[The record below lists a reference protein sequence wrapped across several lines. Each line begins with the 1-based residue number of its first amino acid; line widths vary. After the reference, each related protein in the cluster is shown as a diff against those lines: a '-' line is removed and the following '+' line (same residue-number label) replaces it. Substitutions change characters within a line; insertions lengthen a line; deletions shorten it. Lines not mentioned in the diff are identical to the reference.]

1 MKVFDMVRCGAW
13 FMHKYR
19 AQARESGY
27 FNAARNLR
35 KQGVPIEVA
44 LTLLL
49 GKKTTLDKA

>member
-19 AQARESGY
+19 AQAREGGY

-35 KQGVPIEVA
+35 KQGVPLEVA
-44 LTLLL
+44 MVVLL
-49 GKKTTLDKA
+49 GKQTPTNNA

>member
-13 FMHKYR
+13 FVNKYR
-19 AQARESGY
+19 AQAKEGGY

-44 LTLLL
+44 LVVLL
-49 GKKTTLDKA
+49 GKHV

>member
-1 MKVFDMVRCGAW
+1 MKIFDAVVCGFW

-19 AQARESGY
+19 AQAREGGY

-44 LTLLL
+44 LVMLL
-49 GKKTTLDKA
+49 GKR